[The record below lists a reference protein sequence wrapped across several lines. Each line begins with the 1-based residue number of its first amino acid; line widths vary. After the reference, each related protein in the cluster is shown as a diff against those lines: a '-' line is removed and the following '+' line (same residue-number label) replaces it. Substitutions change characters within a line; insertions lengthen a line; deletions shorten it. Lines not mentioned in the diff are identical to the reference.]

1 MATRLTGIFDTV
13 SAAERARDALV
24 AEGIA
29 RERITLSASQTSD
42 GIAAEAPG
50 ETYENQA
57 GEDRASVERGRFGS
71 AIRSAVCALTVDS
84 TGEEERVGAILRSRG
99 AREVMRPPA

>member
-1 MATRLTGIFDTV
+1 MATLLTGIFDTV

-29 RERITLSASQTSD
+29 RERITLSAQQTSD

-50 ETYENQA
+50 QAYENQA
-57 GEDRASVERGRFGS
+57 GEDRESVERGQFGS

-84 TGEEERVGAILRSRG
+84 AGEDERIGAILTSRG
-99 AREVMRPPA
+99 AREVTRPPR